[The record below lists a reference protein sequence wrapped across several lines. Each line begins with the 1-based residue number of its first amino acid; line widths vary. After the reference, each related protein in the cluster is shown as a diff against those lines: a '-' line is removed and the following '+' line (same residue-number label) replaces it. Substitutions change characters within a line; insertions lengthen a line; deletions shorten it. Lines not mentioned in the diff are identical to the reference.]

1 MKKYISK
8 SFLSL
13 MFIFSINIFSQE
25 TIRISNVD
33 LEIIKETSDNII
45 RISYFLSEK
54 DKKRICK
61 GKVQCSKKNNKFWDV
76 FGIKNDKNKTLP
88 STCSSRNLYYIDR
101 DVHDWYESRVG
112 ITYNCINSFTGL
124 VQRKVLNERPIDFV
138 TDDTIVIND
147 LRIRIGKKLIDG
159 CWYKALFFSGPI
171 NEDSTA
177 VIERLLQ
184 SIENCTDKNLK
195 EEIPLFVFMDS
206 GGGLL
211 KDGFL
216 IGKLFSE
223 NNVYTVVPSDTT
235 CASSCTA
242 VFLGGTKRFMKYKS
256 MLLFHAPYTKQMNQY
271 GKVGINCQSN
281 NQNLEQYYMEML
293 GSDDGNF
300 LYKRTMDFCS
310 ARDGWKINEGA
321 ARLFGIID

>member
-1 MKKYISK
+1 
-8 SFLSL
+8 

-54 DKKRICK
+54 DKKRICN
-61 GKVQCSKKNNKFWDV
+61 GTSQCSNNNSKFWDV
-76 FGIKNDKNKTLP
+76 CGIKNDKNKTLP
-88 STCSSRNLYYIDR
+88 SACSSRNLYYIDR
-101 DVHDWYESRVG
+101 IVHDWYESRVG

-124 VQRKVLNERPIDFV
+124 VEKKVANERYINFV
-138 TDDTIVIND
+138 NDDNIVIND
-147 LRIRIGKKLIDG
+147 LRINIGRKLIDG

-223 NNVYTVVPSDTT
+223 NNVYTVVPKDKT

-242 VFLGGTKRFMKYKS
+242 VFLGGTKRFMQDES
-256 MLLFHAPYTKQMNQY
+256 MLLFHAPYTKQINQY
-271 GKVGINCQSN
+271 GKVGINCKST

-300 LYKRTMDFCS
+300 LYKRTMEFCS
-310 ARDGWKINEGA
+310 ARDGWKINKGA
-321 ARLFGIID
+321 SRLFGIIDN

>member
-1 MKKYISK
+1 
-8 SFLSL
+8 

-33 LEIIKETSDNII
+33 LEVIKETSDNIT

-61 GKVQCSKKNNKFWDV
+61 GKFECSKKNSKFWDV
-76 FGIKNDKNKTLP
+76 FGSNKNKTNKTLL

-101 DVHDWYESRVG
+101 DVRDWYESRVG

-124 VQRKVLNERPIDFV
+124 VEKKVANEPFINFV
-138 TDDTIVIND
+138 TEDTIVIND
-147 LRIRIGKKLIDG
+147 LRIRIGTKLIDG
-159 CWYKALFFSGPI
+159 CRYKALYFSGLI
-171 NEDSTA
+171 NEDSTEA
-177 VIERLLQ
+177 IERLLK

-195 EEIPLFVFMDS
+195 EEIPLFVYMDS

-223 NNVYTVVPSDTT
+223 NNVYTVVPNNKT

-242 VFLGGTKRFMKYKS
+242 VFLGGTKRFMQDES

-310 ARDGWKINEGA
+310 ARDGWKINKGA
-321 ARLFGIID
+321 SRLFGIIDN